1 MEWKEWTRFG
11 GWTWS
16 VSILVSRIDDGN
28 VKDLEWSVWGQG
40 GRCCPHAPSILEASL
55 ISLRVLFSLTF
66 GQEGHLS
73 LAVCNLAQDFLSC
86 GSAIPSSQPLCCQD
100 HRAGDE
106 LGSEAETC
114 LPPAL
119 PVSQHWMWGTGCL
132 WTVCGPW
139 VYSFR
144 LTEDFEH
151 VLIVHLYLK
160 MFYLKKKIPILAS
173 LKNWEIWWQTTFPF
187 ILVPFIEWL
196 YPSMALN
203 TLMCINVFNP
213 HNNMMQQEWLLASF
227 YRYRNRGTER
237 VGELP
242 NILQSVS
249 DKARPSTQASWLWDP
264 CP

>member
-28 VKDLEWSVWGQG
+28 VKDLEWRIWGQG

-106 LGSEAETC
+106 VGSEAETC

-119 PVSQHWMWGTGCL
+119 PFSQHWTWGTGCL

-160 MFYLKKKIPILAS
+160 MFYLKKKNPNFRLLLKIGRSDEKQPFLLSWYHLLSDYIP
-173 LKNWEIWWQTTFPF
+173 
-187 ILVPFIEWL
+187 VWL
-196 YPSMALN
+196 
-203 TLMCINVFNP
+203 
-213 HNNMMQQEWLLASF
+213 
-227 YRYRNRGTER
+227 
-237 VGELP
+237 
-242 NILQSVS
+242 
-249 DKARPSTQASWLWDP
+249 
-264 CP
+264 